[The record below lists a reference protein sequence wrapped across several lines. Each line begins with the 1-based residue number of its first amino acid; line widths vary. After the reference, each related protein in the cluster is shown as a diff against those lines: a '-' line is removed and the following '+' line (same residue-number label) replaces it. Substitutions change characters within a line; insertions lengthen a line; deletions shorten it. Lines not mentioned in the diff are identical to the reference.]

1 MRQQGYASC
10 ERRLVDASGR
20 DLPGHLEATPARTRG
35 VVVLVHDF
43 FGLTPHVRGLASR
56 LVAEG
61 FVAFAADLYRG
72 QVAKTR
78 DEATTLAQAIAPTW
92 KSIAVELGLGVAA
105 LLAQHPGSKAA
116 VVGFGMGG
124 AAALVGAAAIE
135 RLSAAVTFYGIPQ
148 DVTIE
153 NQGVRIQCHFAEHDP
168 KCTSERVADLQRSL
182 RERDIQHDVHQY
194 EAQSGF
200 FNTGRGDA
208 YSAPD
213 AELAWTRMLVFLNA
227 ALG

>member
-1 MRQQGYASC
+1 MTDTA
-10 ERRLVDASGR
+10 GR
-20 DLPGHLEATPARTRG
+20 HLPGHLELMPAHAKG
-35 VVVLVHDF
+35 VVILVHDF
-43 FGLTPHVRGLASR
+43 FGLTPHVRALARR

-72 QVAKTR
+72 QVARTR
-78 DEATTLAQAIAPTW
+78 DEATALAQAIAPTW
-92 KSIAVELGLGVAA
+92 KSIAVELGLSVGA
-105 LLAQHPGSKAA
+105 LLAQRPDSKVA

-148 DVTIE
+148 DVAIE
-153 NQGVRIQCHFAEHDP
+153 NQAVRIQCHFAAHDP
-168 KCTSERVADLQRSL
+168 KCTSERVASLQRSL
-182 RERDIQHDVHQY
+182 RERQIKHDVHQY

-200 FNTGRGDA
+200 FNAGRGDE

-213 AELAWTRMLVFLNA
+213 AELAWTRTLGFLNS

>member
-10 ERRLVDASGR
+10 ERRLTDASGR
-20 DLPGHLEATPARTRG
+20 HLPGHLELMPARAKG
-35 VVVLVHDF
+35 VVILVHDF
-43 FGLTPHVRGLASR
+43 FGLTPHVRGLAGR

-61 FVAFAADLYRG
+61 FVAFAADFYRG
-72 QVAKTR
+72 QVATTR
-78 DEATTLAQAIAPTW
+78 DEAAALAQAIAPTW

-105 LLAQHPGSKAA
+105 LLTQHPGSKAA

-153 NQGVRIQCHFAEHDP
+153 NQGVRIQCHFAAHDP
-168 KCTSERVADLQRSL
+168 KCTPERVADLQRSL
-182 RERDIQHDVHQY
+182 RDGQIRHDVHQY

-208 YSAPD
+208 YSASD
-213 AELAWTRMLVFLNA
+213 AELAWTRMLGFLNS